1 MERHFAKAEDTDITK
16 GGQVKS
22 NGNQVSM
29 SKQPHIVAE
38 ILDQATFAKGFD
50 DEFSKACTAFEANKV
65 LPANIIARIK
75 NETGIE
81 IVK

>member
-1 MERHFAKAEDTDITK
+1 
-16 GGQVKS
+16 
-22 NGNQVSM
+22 M
-29 SKQPHIVAE
+29 SKQPHVVAE

-50 DEFSKACTAFEANKV
+50 DEFSKACTAFEANKA